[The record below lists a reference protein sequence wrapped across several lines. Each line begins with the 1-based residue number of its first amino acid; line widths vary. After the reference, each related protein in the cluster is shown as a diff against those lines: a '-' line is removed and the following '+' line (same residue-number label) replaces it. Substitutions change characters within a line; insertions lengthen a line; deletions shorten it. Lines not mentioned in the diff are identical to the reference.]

1 MASALRGKAKKA
13 SLCVT
18 YTDVG
23 KGREQD
29 AVALLIT
36 YLEQLNYILRALI
49 ETFLVFP
56 VTHMKDKQ
64 TLASH

>member
-1 MASALRGKAKKA
+1 M
-13 SLCVT
+13 
-18 YTDVG
+18 DVG

-49 ETFLVFP
+49 ETFLVFS
-56 VTHMKDKQ
+56 VAYMKDKQ
-64 TLASH
+64 TLI